1 MRHFA
6 KRVLAMALTAV
17 MLLGMFPAVTQA
29 SAQSGTAIQSGTS
42 QGGRTVLNFNNDWR
56 FYEGNWPDADKVD
69 ADDSQWLYVNAPH
82 STIQYTPENYYHEDL
97 GIYWY
102 RRHFTMDSS
111 MKGQQIILTFE
122 GAMQEATV
130 WLNGQQLGVH
140 QGGYTQFAF
149 DISDKVKFDGENV
162 LAVKLDTRPNTSFA
176 PGKDNPDFQYFGGLY
191 RDVYVTVTGPVYIT
205 DAIESGTVAGGGV
218 FLTSPSVGKDSA
230 TVNAKTEVENTGSEG
245 ASVAMVTEIMDGD
258 KVVATQEDTHT
269 VPAGEKYTF
278 NQNLTVTNPRLWS
291 VNTPELY
298 TVRST
303 LKKDGAVIDTVETT
317 YGIRKVEWKRDGCY
331 INDERVEL
339 VGVNLHSETYMLG
352 NAQSNDSIFEDVK
365 RLKEYGFNFIRMSH
379 YPHDP
384 AFYEACDR
392 YGVAVLDCLAGWQY
406 YNNSDA
412 FKNNTYQQMREQMRV
427 NRNHCSVVAWEP
439 SLNESSFTAQW
450 AQTMHSLVKEEYP
463 EQGVSKAYTSGWTN
477 WDVFD
482 MGVGT
487 PQANVVGDAAKYSNK
502 PVIVSEYG
510 DWNFGG
516 FNSTTRVT
524 REPAHYKNAKGGDE
538 GMLEQCDNVQSSFA
552 FNRGQK
558 WYGAT
563 AYWDYADYAGFDVDK
578 LTFCGVVDVARI
590 AKHSA
595 YFFQSQTDPNLDMS
609 KYGLD
614 TGAMVYIA
622 NTWASDS
629 PNKVRVYTNC
639 DTVELYY
646 NGQLVE
652 KKTEPDAT
660 MWAPHGNTDN
670 PTGMPQPGGGA
681 NVSTEHL
688 EHPPFTFDLS
698 QYKPGEGTLKAV
710 AYLDGQE
717 KEVAT
722 FERSA
727 PGAASQITLTAE
739 NEEPLKLDGSTAK
752 LVWVDVK
759 DENGTVVNTA
769 NNTINFTTQG
779 PGFVIGQKAV
789 AVRGGQWAVWVRST
803 RGEGNITLTATGEGL
818 KPTTITI
825 PTQTV
830 EGLPQPPKGGDADE
844 TGFQH
849 PQPPAAPVNI
859 FLNKTATASS
869 ENVAGG
875 GAVEK
880 ASLANDGKTDTKW
893 CAKNPTPNDPMG
905 THWWQVDLGRT
916 YTVEE
921 MEIVFD
927 AAGNW
932 KYHVAVSEDPNFTDY
947 TIPEDG
953 ILTTNTDRATVPVNQ
968 EGRYVRVYL
977 NCPANN
983 LWPCLREVSG
993 TGSTNNVALNKTA
1006 KASSGS
1012 DIDLAVDGNPETF
1025 WNSGDFSPAWYQVDL
1040 GQAYQL
1046 SGASLTFAWAAPG
1059 DTDGVPIRH
1068 SFTIQGSLDGTNW
1081 YDMANWSDMEQ
1092 EGNDPNVT
1100 ATVELS
1106 GAARYVK
1113 VHDLWAKKGG
1123 TANQWA
1129 EIAELEVYGKA
1140 LGEPVRLDY
1149 NAPTSA
1155 TSSAEGSQPSYGNDG
1170 DPAKYWIPS
1179 PDDQAPAWQFDAGGL
1194 YNIATV
1200 ALTWNNDGTHK
1211 YAIDLSTDGEK
1222 WSTAVNHL
1230 ETGVAGETT
1239 NDALSGMTRFVRVRL
1254 TAGTT
1259 DGLWIDSKGFGLLD
1273 KLEATSVA
1281 ELQGITADAGTAF
1294 DQLNLPGTVMV
1305 TLGQGEDAVK
1315 TPLAV
1320 TWDKEGYDANATQP
1334 QTIAGTLTAI
1344 NGVTVPQTLTT
1355 SITVTLGATT
1365 TYTVTFNTNGGSA
1378 IDPVTVAEGDKVA
1391 QPTAPTKEGFQFD
1404 GWYTDEDLTTAYNFE
1419 TPVTSS
1425 FTLYAKW
1432 VEKHTH
1438 TVKLVE
1444 GQAPTCTQA
1453 GTKAYYLCD
1462 CGAAFEDEA
1471 MEKPIADLETWKVI
1485 PATGHKTE
1493 LKNAKKAT
1501 CTAEGYT
1508 GDQVCTVC
1516 GEVVEK
1522 GQSIAKLPHNYQDGV
1537 CANCGAKD
1545 PGYVEPT
1552 PAPTTP
1558 PTPAPTQKP
1567 EVSQKPEATQT
1578 PAPTQAPGSSVQTGD
1593 NSHLMMLA
1601 VLILGSAACLTAVV
1615 VKIRKNHQ

>member
-6 KRVLAMALTAV
+6 KRILATALTAV
-17 MLLGMFPAVTQA
+17 MLLGMLPVATHA
-29 SAQSGTAIQSGTS
+29 SAQSGTATQSGTS

-56 FYEGNWPDADKVD
+56 FYEGNWPDADK
-69 ADDSQWLYVNAPH
+69 AETDDSQWLYVNAPH

-102 RRHFTMDSS
+102 RRHFTMDPA
-111 MKGQQIILTFE
+111 MEGQQIILTFE

-205 DAIESGTVAGGGV
+205 DAIESATTAGGGV
-218 FLTSPSVGKDSA
+218 FLTAPSVSKDSA
-230 TVNAKTEVENTGSEG
+230 TVNAKTQVENTGSQG
-245 ASVAMVTEIMDGD
+245 ASVTMVTEIVDG
-258 KVVATQEDTHT
+258 KNVVATKEDTHT
-269 VPAGEKYTF
+269 VGGGEKYTF
-278 NQNLTVTNPRLWS
+278 DQNLTVSNPRLWS

-412 FKNNTYQQMREQMRV
+412 FKNNTYEQMRDQIRV

-439 SLNESSFTAQW
+439 SLNESSFTAEW
-450 AQTMHSLVKEEYP
+450 AQAMHKLVKEEYP
-463 EQGVSKAYTSGWTN
+463 EVGDSKAYTSGWTQ
-477 WDVFD
+477 WSAFD
-482 MGVGT
+482 IGVGT
-487 PQANVVGDAAKYSNK
+487 PQANVVGDADKNPDK

-524 REPAHYKNAKGGDE
+524 REPKHYTNAEGGDK
-538 GMLEQCDNVQSSFA
+538 GMLVQCDNVQSSFA
-552 FNRGQK
+552 FNRGLE

-563 AYWDYADYAGFDVDK
+563 AYWDYADYAGFDVNK

-629 PNKVRVYTNC
+629 PNQVRVYSNC
-639 DTVELYY
+639 DQVELYLD
-646 NGQLVE
+646 GKLIAKQS
-652 KKTEPDAT
+652 PDQE
-660 MWAPHGNTDN
+660 MWAPHGNTSN
-670 PTGMPQPGGGA
+670 PTGDPTANSGA
-681 NVSTEHL
+681 YVSTKNL
-688 EHPPFTFDLS
+688 AHPPFTFDLS
-698 QYKPGEGTLKAV
+698 KYKPGEGTLKAV
-710 AYLDGQE
+710 AYLDG

-722 FERSA
+722 YVRSA
-727 PGAASQITLTAE
+727 PGTASQITLTAE
-739 NEEPLKLDGSTAK
+739 NSEPLKLDGSTAK
-752 LVWVDVK
+752 LVWVDVRDK
-759 DENGTVVNTA
+759 NGTVVNTA
-769 NNTINFTTQG
+769 DHTIHFTTEG

-803 RGEGNITLTATGEGL
+803 RGQGDITLKATCDGL
-818 KPTTITI
+818 DAGTLTIK
-825 PTQTV
+825 TQTV
-830 EGLPQPPKGGDADE
+830 AGLPAVPEGGDADE
-844 TGFQH
+844 TGFEH
-849 PQPPAAPVNI
+849 PQPPTAPVNI

-869 ENVAGG
+869 ENVTGDG
-875 GAVEK
+875 KTES
-880 ASLANDGKTDTKW
+880 ASLANDGNTDTKW
-893 CAKNPTPNDPMG
+893 CAKNPTPDDAFG

-932 KYHVAVSEDPNFTDY
+932 KYHVAVSEDPNFEGY
-947 TIPEDG
+947 TIPENG
-953 ILTTNTDRATVPVNQ
+953 ILTTSTDRATATVNQ

-993 TGSTNNVALNKTA
+993 TGTTNNVALNKTA

-1012 DIDLAVDGNPETF
+1012 DMALAVDGNTETF
-1025 WNSGDFSPAWYQVDL
+1025 WNSGAMSPAWYQVDL

-1046 SGASLTFAWAAPG
+1046 SGASLTFAWANPG
-1059 DTDGVPIRH
+1059 DTGGVPIRH
-1068 SFTIQGSLDGTNW
+1068 SFTIQGSLDGTTW
-1081 YDMANWSDMEQ
+1081 YDMDTWSDMEQ
-1092 EGNDPNVT
+1092 GDNNPNVT
-1100 ATVELS
+1100 ATVELD

-1113 VHDLWAKKGG
+1113 VNDLKAYKGG
-1123 TANQWA
+1123 TSNQWA

-1149 NAPTSA
+1149 DAPTSA
-1155 TSSAEGSQPSYGNDG
+1155 TSCAEGSDPAYGNDG
-1170 DPAKYWIPS
+1170 DPAKYWTPAA
-1179 PDDQAPAWQFDAGGL
+1179 DDPAPAWQFDARGL

-1200 ALTWNNDGTHK
+1200 ALTWNGEGTHK
-1211 YAIDLSTDGEK
+1211 YAIDLSTDGQN
-1222 WSTAVNHL
+1222 WATAVDHL
-1230 ETGVAGETT
+1230 ENGVSGKTT
-1239 NDALSGMTRFVRVRL
+1239 TDALSGMTRFVRIRL

-1273 KLEATSVA
+1273 KLEVASVDA
-1281 ELQGITADAGTAF
+1281 PQGVTADAGTAF
-1294 DQLNLPGTVMV
+1294 DKLNLPQTVMA
-1305 TLGQGEDAVK
+1305 TLAGDVK

-1320 TWDKEGYDANATQP
+1320 TWNAEGYDPASTQP
-1334 QTIAGTLTAI
+1334 QTITGTLTAI
-1344 NGVTVPQTLTT
+1344 PGVTVPEALTT
-1355 SITVTLGATT
+1355 SITVTLGAVT
-1365 TYTVTFNTNGGSA
+1365 TYTVTFDTNGGSDIEA
-1378 IDPVTVAEGDKVA
+1378 VTVAEGGKVA

-1404 GWYTDEDLTTAYNFE
+1404 GWYTDKELTKVYDFE

-1432 VEKHTH
+1432 TEKHTH

-1453 GTKAYYLCD
+1453 GTKAYYVCD

-1471 MEKPIADLETWKVI
+1471 MTKPITNLDQWKVI

-1493 LKNAKKAT
+1493 LKNAKAAT

-1516 GEVVEK
+1516 GETVEK
-1522 GQSIAKLPHNYQDGV
+1522 GQTIAKLPHDYHNGV

-1545 PGYVEPT
+1545 PSYVEPT
-1552 PAPTTP
+1552 PKPTPEPTTP
-1558 PTPAPTQKP
+1558 PTPAPTQEP
-1567 EVSQKPEATQT
+1567 EVTQKPEATQT
-1578 PAPTQAPGSSVQTGD
+1578 PAPTQTPEPDDSVQTGD
-1593 NSHLMMLA
+1593 NSHMMMLV

-1615 VKIRKNHQ
+1615 AKIRRDRQ